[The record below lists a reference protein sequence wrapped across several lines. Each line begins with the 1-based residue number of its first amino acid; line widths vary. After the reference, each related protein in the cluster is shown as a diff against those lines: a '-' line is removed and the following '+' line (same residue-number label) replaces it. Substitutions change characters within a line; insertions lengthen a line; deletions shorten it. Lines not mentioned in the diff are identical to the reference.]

1 MLVPNYIVALF
12 AVAVTGAGSVLMWQ
26 ARIHAVLKADVGTDA
41 MSAELR
47 TLEQQIATQSG
58 KLGEAEA
65 RLSTRR
71 RGEPPVILLD
81 EVAAHLDRP
90 RREALFAELQALFAQ
105 CWLTGTERDIF
116 QPLDGWAQFMTAG
129 DGRLLPDTN

>member
-41 MSAELR
+41 TSAELR

-65 RLSTRR
+65 RLSTAAKNGQRETRR
-71 RGEPPVILLD
+71 S
-81 EVAAHLDRP
+81 RP
-90 RREALFAELQALFAQ
+90 S
-105 CWLTGTERDIF
+105 G
-116 QPLDGWAQFMTAG
+116 
-129 DGRLLPDTN
+129 GR